1 MIEIGTAMLKE
12 PKPGELIAAALDLR
26 FFSEWDFSVMT
37 KTTMWSYSETNEP
50 LIREKP
56 N

>member
-1 MIEIGTAMLKE
+1 MIEVGTAMLKE
-12 PKPGELIAAALDLR
+12 PKPGELSAAALDLR

-37 KTTMWSYSETNEP
+37 KTTMYSETNEP